1 LLGRPHYGSGLDHPS
16 VPQKEIMAFK
26 VNYNQQRAER
36 DRAKAAKNEAKQRE
50 KEEETARRKA
60 ERETPTSATDA
71 SSSEEKLDGE
81 S

>member
-1 LLGRPHYGSGLDHPS
+1 M
-16 VPQKEIMAFK
+16 VFK

-60 ERETPTSATDA
+60 EREIPTSATDA
-71 SSSEEKLDGE
+71 ASSEEKLDGE